1 MNERIVSINEL
12 KDSKLLFDQNP
23 PKFGYIFILLI
34 TAFFAGAIIW
44 SVNTPRIYTIQ
55 ASGTVTN
62 EDANYVMCTYTGEID
77 ECYMEE
83 GMIVEKGDV
92 LFTVTSTDYD
102 VQEEQLKESKA
113 DYEETIEQYELL
125 VKSIKDDTNYFD
137 ESDADDELY
146 YSMFESYK
154 AEVEQY
160 TLDTSSYSAYGY
172 TQEQIAQ
179 LLETNQGKISAAYYE
194 AINEAES
201 AIEEAQAQID
211 SIDAQLSAIG
221 SGQSAY
227 QVTATADGVLH
238 MLEDYKSGMV
248 VQTTG
253 TVATIT
259 PQNAACEV
267 EAYVSTSDMA
277 RMNEGDSVQVVID
290 GLSQNV
296 YGSISGT
303 VTQIGSDVT
312 SQTADDGTTTQ
323 VFKVL
328 VSLDQDYLV
337 SRSGEKVDIENGMT
351 ATARIQYDKV
361 TYFNYVLEKLGIKS
375 R

>member
-194 AINEAES
+194 AIN
-201 AIEEAQAQID
+201 
-211 SIDAQLSAIG
+211 
-221 SGQSAY
+221 
-227 QVTATADGVLH
+227 
-238 MLEDYKSGMV
+238 
-248 VQTTG
+248 
-253 TVATIT
+253 
-259 PQNAACEV
+259 
-267 EAYVSTSDMA
+267 
-277 RMNEGDSVQVVID
+277 
-290 GLSQNV
+290 
-296 YGSISGT
+296 
-303 VTQIGSDVT
+303 
-312 SQTADDGTTTQ
+312 
-323 VFKVL
+323 
-328 VSLDQDYLV
+328 
-337 SRSGEKVDIENGMT
+337 
-351 ATARIQYDKV
+351 
-361 TYFNYVLEKLGIKS
+361 
-375 R
+375 